1 MTIDRE
7 IIDEMKELA
16 KREVTAVNPKVFQD
30 EEKALYAKTV
40 QKYGQEVA
48 TELLRKLWKIV
59 GNERKNRRMSE
70 I

>member
-1 MTIDRE
+1 MTIDYE

-16 KREVTAVNPKVFQD
+16 KREVTAVNPKVFQA

>member
-16 KREVTAVNPKVFQD
+16 KREVTAINPKVFQN
-30 EEKALYAKTV
+30 EEKSLYTKTV
-40 QKYGQEVA
+40 QKYGQEIA

-59 GNERKNRRMSE
+59 GNERRNHRRSE